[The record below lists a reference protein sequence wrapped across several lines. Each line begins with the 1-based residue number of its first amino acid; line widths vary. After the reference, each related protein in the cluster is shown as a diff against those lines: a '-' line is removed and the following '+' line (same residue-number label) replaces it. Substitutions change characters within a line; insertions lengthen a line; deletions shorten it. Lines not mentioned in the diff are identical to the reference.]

1 MSIIAHTMQYI
12 GGEMPSPSI
21 ALRRYLDMDYPIYR
35 EVYNDCFADMRR
47 ALGLHPVNCCD
58 GRGILAE
65 KSENIFIFEVDNKLA
80 GSVAIYGNEIDD
92 LIVAR
97 QYQRKGYGQGLLR
110 FAVARMQ
117 RQGVTPIRVHVADW
131 NQAAM
136 RLYSRNGFAVVGTEI
151 VQT

>member
-35 EVYNDCFADMRR
+35 EVYNDC
-47 ALGLHPVNCCD
+47 
-58 GRGILAE
+58 
-65 KSENIFIFEVDNKLA
+65 FEVDNKLA

-117 RQGVTPIRVHVADW
+117 RGGIFPIMLHVADW
-131 NQAAM
+131 NRGAIE
-136 RLYSRNGFAVVGTEI
+136 LYTKNGFCIIKTET
-151 VQT
+151 V